1 MLSLLVLGV
10 LSVHPALV
18 DPPDFSGLPPWAPHN
33 PIEANR
39 SVLFAPPLMMPPRG
53 QDWGLTLNLDYS
65 SAIELYT
72 DAQRSVTLDAELGR
86 FQVWLTRRIDDR
98 WFVFGQVQ
106 IQGAYD
112 GFMDRFINWYHSI
125 LGVDYIARDIRPI
138 NKYKYEIVYGK
149 GQSLT
154 YGPVDL
160 GIGDSRVGVGLT
172 LGAHAQVLL
181 VLGLPTSTAPGYRA
195 GMLQTGLILTG
206 EAPLLSFVTIS
217 GSVGIGFTP
226 RTGTLAAF
234 ENVFFVSFSGGPRI
248 RLSWRNFLYANLFVQ
263 TPPFHD
269 TGLRPMDLVDFYI
282 DFGWMFRIDPRTEL
296 WVGIVEDPFPDG
308 PALDVAFRVG
318 LKTAF

>member
-1 MLSLLVLGV
+1 MLSFLALGV
-10 LSVHPALV
+10 LAVHPALIE
-18 DPPDFSGLPPWAPHN
+18 PPDFSGLPPWAPQN

-39 SVLFAPPLMMPPRG
+39 SVLFSPPLMMPRG
-53 QDWGLTLNLDYS
+53 NWGLTLNLDYS
-65 SAIELYT
+65 SAIELYGEG
-72 DAQRSVTLDAELGR
+72 QRSVTLDAELGR
-86 FQVWLTRRIDDR
+86 FQVWLTRRLDDH

-112 GFMDRFINWYHSI
+112 GYMDRFIDWYHSI
-125 LGVDYIARDIRPI
+125 LGVKYAARELRPI

-149 GQSLT
+149 DQSIR

-160 GIGDSRVGVGLT
+160 GIGDSRVGVGFT

-206 EAPLLSFVTIS
+206 EAPLISWLTMS

-226 RTGTLAAF
+226 RTGTLAGF
-234 ENVFFVSFSGGPRI
+234 ENVFFASFSGGPRV

-269 TGLRPMDLVDFYI
+269 TGLRPMDLSDFSI

-296 WVGIVEDPFPDG
+296 WLGIVEDPFPDG
-308 PALDVAFRVG
+308 PALDVAFRLG
-318 LKTAF
+318 LRTSF